1 MNKMLTGSI
10 VAFSMAVASASA
22 LAQTAGQSTLGV
34 TVDQL
39 QEVVDGYSAKNQ
51 IIGST
56 VYNEK
61 NEKIGKIDDLIIA
74 PDTSVSYAI
83 IGAGGFVGL
92 GKHQV
97 AIPVEQFDL
106 QDGKITLAG
115 ATKEAVK
122 AMPEFE
128 YSKSAKSK
136 MK

>member
-1 MNKMLTGSI
+1 MNKRLIGTI
-10 VAFSMAVASASA
+10 AAFSLAVASASA

-39 QEVVDGYSAKNQ
+39 QQVVDGYSAKRQ

-61 NEKIGKIDDLIIA
+61 NEKVGKIDDLIIA

-83 IGAGGFVGL
+83 VGAGGFVGV

-97 AIPVEQFDL
+97 AIPVEQFDM
-106 QDGKITLAG
+106 QDGKIILAG
-115 ATKEAVK
+115 ATKDAVK

-128 YSKSAKSK
+128 YSKAAKSK

>member
-1 MNKMLTGSI
+1 MNKRLITSI
-10 VAFSMAVASASA
+10 AALSLAVAGASA
-22 LAQTAGQSTLGV
+22 FAQTAGQSTLGV

-39 QEVVDGYSAKNQ
+39 QEVVEGYSAKRQ

-83 IGAGGFVGL
+83 IGAGGFVGV

-97 AIPVEQFDL
+97 AIPVDQFDL

-128 YSKSAKSK
+128 YAKAAKSK